1 MQNFP
6 LSRRHVIELAG
17 ALSLATAFS
26 RAGFAANAPKP
37 KVGFIGAGRMG
48 TAIGTGL
55 AKAGY
60 QVMLSSRKPE
70 ALKDLVAGM
79 GPNAQAGTVEQAAA
93 FGDIVVL
100 VVPYS
105 AMPGIAKQIGPVLAR
120 KQLVLDVSNPISP
133 RDGDEATKALEEGP
147 AEYLA
152 RLMPGVKIV
161 RAFNSIGFNRFS
173 NPVLTNGGKLGVA
186 MVGEDPKAID
196 LAQTLARDIGFDPVV
211 IGPLKLGKYLYR
223 PSTYFNGN
231 QSAEEIRTI
240 GKTVGK

>member
-1 MQNFP
+1 MP
-6 LSRRHVIELAG
+6 HSSISRRSVIHLAG
-17 ALSLATAFS
+17 ALSLAAFS
-26 RAGFAANAPKP
+26 RGSFAAAAKP

-48 TAIGTGL
+48 TGIGTAL
-55 AKAGY
+55 TKAGY

-70 ALKDLVAGM
+70 ELKDLVAGM

-105 AMPGIAKQIGPVLAR
+105 AMEGIAKQVGPVLAR
-120 KQLVLDVSNPISP
+120 KALVLDVSNPIEQ
-133 RDGDEATKALEEGP
+133 RDGEIAAKVLEEGP
-147 AEYLA
+147 AEYLT
-152 RLMPGVKIV
+152 RLMPGIKIV
-161 RAFNSIGFNRFS
+161 RGFNSIGFNRFP
-173 NPVLTNGGKLGVA
+173 NPALDNGGKRGVA
-186 MVGEDPKAID
+186 MVGEDPKAIA
-196 LAQTLARDIGFDPVV
+196 LAETLARDIGFEPVI

-231 QSAEEIRTI
+231 QSADEIRTV